1 MRWWDRARRRLG
13 DTLSTL
19 LIMIGTI
26 GLVMYLLY
34 MRNLNNATL
43 YYPLIALIIS
53 GGFLAIV
60 LATLYLT
67 RGVEHQ
73 GGLNGYERG

>member
-13 DTLSTL
+13 DFLSTL

-34 MRNLNNATL
+34 MRNPNDVTL
-43 YYPLIALIIS
+43 YYALTVLIIS
-53 GGFLAIV
+53 GGSLAIV
-60 LATLYLT
+60 LAALYLT
-67 RGVEHQ
+67 KGIEHQ
-73 GGLNGYERG
+73 GGIEQSRT

>member
-1 MRWWDRARRRLG
+1 MRWRDGARRRLG
-13 DTLSTL
+13 DVLSTL

-34 MRNLNNATL
+34 MRNPNNAT
-43 YYPLIALIIS
+43 YYALTVLIIS

-60 LATLYLT
+60 LAALYLT
-67 RGVEHQ
+67 KGVEPQ
-73 GGLNGYERG
+73 GGIE